1 MYALEYWSVF
11 ISFFSRSLLK
21 HEVEDFLKPALELG
35 YCLWTIF
42 FIVSCLK
49 SEQCL
54 VKLGDFYTFYDDYF
68 WWSWNAVFILHLCSS
83 VLCSKLSV
91 FRKVCFAC
99 IFLQYEFWLLRSF
112 YFIKL
117 HLNGFLLNP
126 GYSEDRSW
134 CVKCYQMAKSNNK
147 VWFLLFFLTYQ
158 CLAELF
164 RLDCQ

>member
-1 MYALEYWSVF
+1 MDMYTSNAWINFLFMWETWF
-11 ISFFSRSLLK
+11 PNIDRFCFLSRSLLK
-21 HEVEDFLKPALELG
+21 HEVENFLKPAIELG

-42 FIVSCLK
+42 SIVSCLK

-99 IFLQYEFWLLRSF
+99 IFLQSKFWLLRSF
-112 YFIKL
+112 YCTKL
-117 HLNGFLLNP
+117 HLKGFSTESRVFWRSKPVCKMLPNG
-126 GYSEDRSW
+126 
-134 CVKCYQMAKSNNK
+134 KKQ
-147 VWFLLFFLTYQ
+147 Q
-158 CLAELF
+158 
-164 RLDCQ
+164 

>member
-1 MYALEYWSVF
+1 MEG
-11 ISFFSRSLLK
+11 
-21 HEVEDFLKPALELG
+21 FLKSTLEFG

-68 WWSWNAVFILHLCSS
+68 RWSWNAVLILHLCSS

-99 IFLQYEFWLLRSF
+99 IFLQSKFWLLRRF
-112 YFIKL
+112 YCTKL
-117 HLNGFLLNP
+117 HLKGFSTESRV
-126 GYSEDRSW
+126 YSEDRSL

-147 VWFLLFFLTYQ
+147 VWFLLFFLTSVLRIVQ
-158 CLAELF
+158 T
-164 RLDCQ
+164 RLSIANLKTKMFISL